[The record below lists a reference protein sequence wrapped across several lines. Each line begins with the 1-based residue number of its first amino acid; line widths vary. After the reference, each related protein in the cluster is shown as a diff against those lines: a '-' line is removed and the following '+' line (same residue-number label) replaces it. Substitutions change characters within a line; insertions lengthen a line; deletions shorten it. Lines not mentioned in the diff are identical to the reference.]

1 MTTSIDALAG
11 IAAIDAANEAEGG
24 GADSGG
30 WDFNQVSD
38 LTGSPTGSLN
48 NVSVLNVSP
57 TNQSTTQSSITSKTA
72 KSLLYDPTKPATA
85 ATSEGLYRNRKAAM
99 KAAGVTYGTQAYKDW
114 DAATRTLMGVGPKDK
129 FSSGAWMSKFGT
141 MDEEEINEEIGN
153 VEYYLND
160 NLSSASSSSAISSGH
175 AKQARAR
182 INPYASN
189 FLGAGKLVSQR
200 PMGTPQVQVVP
211 YAGEFFENY
220 FNKLQADYP
229 SFRVPSPHGGSY
241 QPDDPV
247 SQAIADKFR
256 DERLKALDQQG
267 LISQGLASVEDVH
280 VTHGNEGITFGG
292 AAAAPVNPYARSSTY
307 GSGSPFDFDEQIVA
321 QPGLFDA
328 ETADS
333 YNDWLSRISPEEAA
347 WLGLSPAKPG
357 DPYIDPRTLK
367 TFGNIDL
374 VRTGISGG
382 TNPAT
387 GLPYKPGETLKQSFL
402 PEGVGGQYWGIASP
416 AQSRTDL
423 IKLAASSGQDI
434 LDHEYVHAGMRMV
447 AANTPSWQG
456 KIDFQ
461 GQDLFDVLF
470 DKQKNEWDHVA
481 MHIGIYATNN
491 GTMPG
496 WAWDHPILKD
506 INDDES
512 LTLEQKEERMVRRGK
527 QLGLRLNEA
536 AGLVL
541 AGPVSQQNP
550 SNWFN
555 ISSTPWFTGASM

>member
-1 MTTSIDALAG
+1 MIGFDLEGNVMGGPGSLG
-11 IAAIDAANEAEGG
+11 NE
-24 GADSGG
+24 GADI
-30 WDFNQVSD
+30 
-38 LTGSPTGSLN
+38 GSS
-48 NVSVLNVSP
+48 SV
-57 TNQSTTQSSITSKTA
+57 KKA
-72 KSLLYDPTKPATA
+72 GLYDPRKPATA
-85 ATSEGLYRNRKAAM
+85 ATSEGLYANRKAAM
-99 KAAGVTYGTQAYKDW
+99 KAAGVSFWDREAYKDW
-114 DAATRTLMGVGPKDK
+114 DAKTRALMGVKPGDK
-129 FSSGAWMSKFGT
+129 FSSGQWMETFGG
-141 MDEEEINEEIGN
+141 MKPGEINEAAGN

-160 NLSSASSSSAISSGH
+160 NLSPTSSALSGH
-175 AKQARAR
+175 AKKGTPR
-182 INPYASN
+182 INPYISN
-189 FLGAGKLVSQR
+189 FPALVRQR
-200 PMGTPQVQVVP
+200 PMGAAQVQVVP
-211 YAGEFFENY
+211 GAEEFFTGY

-229 SFRVPSPHGGSY
+229 SFRVPSPHGGSN
-241 QPDDPV
+241 QPSDPV
-247 SQAIADKFR
+247 SKAIADKLR
-256 DERLKALDQQG
+256 GERL
-267 LISQGLASVEDVH
+267 ASFQSSGAPVEEIDL
-280 VTHGNEGITFGG
+280 TQGNEGLKFGG
-292 AAAAPVNPYARSSTY
+292 PATEEPVNPYARRTTY
-307 GSGSPFDFDEQIVA
+307 AGLEGEMFGFDEQITA
-321 QPGLFDA
+321 QPGLFDT

-333 YNDWLSRISPEEAA
+333 YNSWLSRINPEAA
-347 WLGLSPAKPG
+347 AFMDLSPAKPG

-367 TFGNIDL
+367 TMGNIDL

-402 PEGVGGQYWGIASP
+402 PDDVGGQYWGIASP

-434 LDHEYVHAGMRMV
+434 LDHEYVHGGMRMV
-447 AANTPSWQG
+447 AANTPSWKG

-470 DKQKNEWDHVA
+470 DKQRNEWDHVA

-491 GTMPG
+491 GTMPNG
-496 WAWDHPILKD
+496 FWEHPILKD

-512 LTLEQKEERMVRRGK
+512 LTLQQKERLMVARGK
-527 QLGLRLNEA
+527 VLGLKLNDA

>member
-1 MTTSIDALAG
+1 MIGFDLEGNVVGGPGSLGD
-11 IAAIDAANEAEGG
+11 DEAFS
-24 GADSGG
+24 GAD
-30 WDFNQVSD
+30 NI
-38 LTGSPTGSLN
+38 
-48 NVSVLNVSP
+48 SVLNVKP
-57 TNQSTTQSSITSKTA
+57 TTQSTVSPTTQST
-72 KSLLYDPTKPATA
+72 SLLYDPTKPATA
-85 ATSEGLYRNRKAAM
+85 ATSEGLYRNRRAAM

-129 FSSGAWMSKFGT
+129 FSSGAWMSKFGS
-141 MDEEEINEEIGN
+141 MEPDEINEAAGN
-153 VEYYLND
+153 IEYYLDD

-175 AKQARAR
+175 AKQAKPR
-182 INPYASN
+182 INPYTTN

-200 PMGTPQVQVVP
+200 PMGMPQVQVVP
-211 YAGEFFENY
+211 NSGAFFESY

-241 QPDDPV
+241 QEDDPV

-267 LISQGLASVEDVH
+267 LISQGLAPVGDIH
-280 VTHGNEGITFGG
+280 VAHGNEGIKLTGP
-292 AAAAPVNPYARSSTY
+292 AIEEPVNPYARSSTY

-333 YNDWLSRISPEEAA
+333 FNDWLSRISPEEAA

-357 DPYIDPRTLK
+357 DPYINPQTLK
-367 TFGNIDL
+367 ESGNIDL
-374 VRTGISGG
+374 VSTGISGG

-416 AQSRTDL
+416 AHSRTDL
-423 IKLAASSGQDI
+423 IKLATSSGQNI
-434 LDHEYVHAGMRMV
+434 LDHENVHAGMRMV
-447 AANTPSWQG
+447 TANTPSWQG

-461 GQDLFDVLF
+461 GEDLFDVLF
-470 DKQKNEWDHVA
+470 NKEKNEWDHVA

-491 GTMPG
+491 ETMPS
-496 WAWDHPILKD
+496 WAWDHSILKD

-512 LTLEQKEERMVRRGK
+512 LTLQQKERLMVARGK
-527 QLGLRLNEA
+527 VLGLKLNDA

-541 AGPVSQQNP
+541 AGPVSQENP

-555 ISSTPWFTGASM
+555 ISSTPWFTGADM

>member
-1 MTTSIDALAG
+1 
-11 IAAIDAANEAEGG
+11 
-24 GADSGG
+24 
-30 WDFNQVSD
+30 
-38 LTGSPTGSLN
+38 
-48 NVSVLNVSP
+48 
-57 TNQSTTQSSITSKTA
+57 
-72 KSLLYDPTKPATA
+72 
-85 ATSEGLYRNRKAAM
+85 
-99 KAAGVTYGTQAYKDW
+99 
-114 DAATRTLMGVGPKDK
+114 MGVGFDL
-129 FSSGAWMSKFGT
+129 
-141 MDEEEINEEIGN
+141 EGN
-153 VEYYLND
+153 VMGGPGSLGDEDVAEAQGNLSYYLD
-160 NLSSASSSSAISSGH
+160 DDLSSSSSSSAISSGH
-175 AKQARAR
+175 AKQAKPR
-182 INPYASN
+182 INPYISN
-189 FLGAGKLVSQR
+189 FPALVRQRPLGAA
-200 PMGTPQVQVVP
+200 QVQVVP
-211 YAGEFFENY
+211 STSDFFGTPLSYTFDPSKSNPYTDDPTKQGLYESTSTSVPGY
-220 FNKLQADYP
+220 FDKLQAAYP
-229 SFRVPSPHGGSY
+229 SWRVPSPHGGSN
-241 QPDDPV
+241 QPSDPV

-256 DERLKALDQQG
+256 DERLEAFRQQG
-267 LISQGLASVEDVH
+267 LISQGLAPVEDIQVS
-280 VTHGNEGITFGG
+280 HGNEGIKFGG
-292 AAAAPVNPYARSSTY
+292 PATEEPVNPYVRSDTY
-307 GSGSPFDFDEQIVA
+307 GSMFDWKEQPTA
-321 QPGLFDA
+321 QPGLFDE

-333 YNDWLSRISPEEAA
+333 YNAWLSRISPQEAA

-367 TFGNIDL
+367 EFGNIDL

-402 PEGVGGQYWGIASP
+402 QEGVGGEYWGIASP
-416 AQSRTDL
+416 AHSRTDL
-423 IKLAASSGQDI
+423 IKLATSSGQDI

-447 AANTPSWQG
+447 AANTPSWKG

-491 GTMPG
+491 GRMPPAF
-496 WAWDHPILKD
+496 WEHSILKD

-527 QLGLRLNEA
+527 QLGLRLNKA